1 MSKNIP
7 QCGEV
12 YAQPDTGWLGNSAL
26 QAGAT
31 YELEA
36 TWVGRLQAATNGHWG
51 DPVRCGMRRGWLAQR
66 IWAVRP
72 RRPARDL
79 DAAALKWSSH
89 HPVRYTYTLGVGSG
103 PFGSSSVRVKV
114 VDGQCVAKTRFE
126 FGRHKSRWKKCPCDG
141 FMMEDVFARLRKGLE
156 GKPSDFTADYDP
168 GYGYVKRA
176 SVDPDAKL
184 QDVDWGYYMKSF
196 KVTK

>member
-1 MSKNIP
+1 
-7 QCGEV
+7 
-12 YAQPDTGWLGNSAL
+12 
-26 QAGAT
+26 
-31 YELEA
+31 
-36 TWVGRLQAATNGHWG
+36 
-51 DPVRCGMRRGWLAQR
+51 
-66 IWAVRP
+66 VRP
-72 RRPARDL
+72 RRPARDRPSGAPGARLRFRLTAALAILVGVPIAHASVWVEPLLQDL
-79 DAAALKWSSH
+79 DAAALKWSGH

-168 GYGYVKRA
+168 RYGYVKRA